1 MAKTVF
7 DVLEEKVGE
16 HLSRQK
22 NALHGGTAT
31 DFANYREMCGVIRG
45 LNLALMEITDLSR
58 NYEDIEDD

>member
-16 HLSRQK
+16 HLTRQK
-22 NALHGGTAT
+22 NALNGGTAT

-45 LNLALMEITDLSR
+45 LNLALMEIADLSR